1 MSAPPP
7 PPWRPEGEGW
17 QAYPAPAKLN
27 LFLAITGRRPD
38 GYHALQTVF
47 QLLDWGDTVWLRL
60 RDDAEIR
67 RLGAPAYAPEPE
79 RDLVVRAAR
88 SLQSALNCSQ
98 GADIFVEK
106 RIPVGG
112 GFGGGSSNAATVLR
126 ALAQRWMGAGGGEAP
141 GLDALARLGLALGA
155 DVPVFVRGAS
165 AWAEGVGEA
174 LVPVTLGE
182 RHYLVADSGVS
193 VPTAELFQAP
203 DLKRDA
209 PPATIA
215 DFLSGAVHGNAFEPV
230 LRQRA
235 PLVSSLLDR
244 LGAFGEARLTGT
256 GGGCF
261 VELPS
266 RAEAEAAQQ
275 MLAGEGWVCR
285 ACVGVD
291 RSPLEAALGV
301 PTPAGAAVPSRQ
313 HSLQGRRQEA

>member
-1 MSAPPP
+1 MTLPPDD
-7 PPWRPEGEGW
+7 RSGW
-17 QAYPAPAKLN
+17 QAFPAPAKLN

-60 RDDAEIR
+60 REDGRIAR
-67 RLGAPAYAPEPE
+67 VGVPAYAPDPAK
-79 RDLVVRAAR
+79 DLVIRAAER
-88 SLQSALNCSQ
+88 LRYEAIAADPAIKKPQ
-98 GADIFVEK
+98 GVDIAVEK
-106 RIPVGG
+106 RVPVGG
-112 GFGGGSSNAATVLR
+112 GFGGGSSDAATVLV
-126 ALAQRWMGAGGGEAP
+126 ALDRLWR
-141 GLDALARLGLALGA
+141 LDLGVERLASLALALGA
-155 DVPVFVRGAS
+155 DVPVFVRGCS
-165 AWAEGVGEA
+165 GWAEGVGEA
-174 LVPVTLGE
+174 LTPMALGD

-215 DFLSGAVHGNAFEPV
+215 DFLSGTVHGNAFEPV

-235 PLVSSLLDR
+235 PLVARLLDR
-244 LGAFGEARLTGT
+244 LEAFGNARLTGT

-266 RAEAEAAQQ
+266 RAEAETAQRQ
-275 MLAGEGWVCR
+275 LSVEGWDCR

-291 RSPLEAALGV
+291 RSPLRAALGD
-301 PTPAGAAVPSRQ
+301 
-313 HSLQGRRQEA
+313 

>member
-1 MSAPPP
+1 MSAAPDARAG
-7 PPWRPEGEGW
+7 WR
-17 QAYPAPAKLN
+17 AFPAPAKLN

-47 QLLDWGDTVWLRL
+47 QLLDWGDTVWLRP
-60 RDDAEIR
+60 RDDGRVER
-67 RLGAPAYAPEPE
+67 VGAPAYAPDPA
-79 RDLVVRAAR
+79 RDLVVRAANLLR
-88 SLQSALNCSQ
+88 SEVNGSQ
-98 GADIFVEK
+98 GVDIAVEK

-112 GFGGGSSNAATVLR
+112 GFGGGSSDAATVLV
-126 ALAQRWMGAGGGEAP
+126 ALDRLWGR
-141 GLDALARLGLALGA
+141 GLGVDRLAALGLSLGA

-165 AWAEGVGEA
+165 GWAEGVGEA
-174 LVPVTLGE
+174 LTPLALGE

-215 DFLSGAVHGNAFEPV
+215 DFLSGTIHGNAFEPV

-235 PLVSSLLDR
+235 PLVSTLLDR
-244 LGAFGEARLTGT
+244 LGAFGNARLTGT

-266 RAEAEAAQQ
+266 RAEAEAAQRT
-275 MLAGEGWVCR
+275 LAAEGWDCR

-291 RSPLEAALGV
+291 RSPLWVALD
-301 PTPAGAAVPSRQ
+301 A
-313 HSLQGRRQEA
+313 

>member
-1 MSAPPP
+1 MSAPPDERP
-7 PPWRPEGEGW
+7 GWR
-17 QAYPAPAKLN
+17 AFPAPAKLN

-38 GYHALQTVF
+38 GFHSLQTVF

-60 RDDAEIR
+60 RDDAAIR
-67 RLGAPAYAPEPE
+67 RLGAPAYAPDPA
-79 RDLVVRAAR
+79 RDLVVRAAEHLR
-88 SLQSALNCSQ
+88 IEVN
-98 GADIFVEK
+98 GGENGRKEFKGVDIAVEK
-106 RIPVGG
+106 RVPVGG
-112 GFGGGSSNAATVLR
+112 GFGGGSSDAATVLR
-126 ALAQRWMGAGGGEAP
+126 ALDQLWQ
-141 GLDALARLGLALGA
+141 LDLGRNRLASLGLALGA

-165 AWAEGVGEA
+165 GWAEGVGEA
-174 LVPVTLGE
+174 LTPLTLGQ

-215 DFLSGAVHGNAFEPV
+215 DFLSGTVHGNAFEPV

-235 PLVSSLLDR
+235 PLVSMLLDR
-244 LGAFGEARLTGT
+244 LGAFGVARLTGT

-266 RAEAEAAQQ
+266 RAEAEAAQRQ
-275 MLAGEGWVCR
+275 LSAEGWDCR

-291 RSPLEAALGV
+291 RSPLGAVLGD
-301 PTPAGAAVPSRQ
+301 
-313 HSLQGRRQEA
+313 

>member
-1 MSAPPP
+1 MTAPPDDRP
-7 PPWRPEGEGW
+7 GWR
-17 QAYPAPAKLN
+17 AFPAPAKLN

-47 QLLDWGDTVWLRL
+47 QLLDWGDTVWLRP
-60 RDDAEIR
+60 RDDGRIER
-67 RLGAPAYAPEPE
+67 VGAPAYAPDPAK
-79 RDLVVRAAR
+79 DLVIRAAER
-88 SLQSALNCSQ
+88 LCSEAIGSDQ
-98 GADIFVEK
+98 AFKVRYGVDIAVEK

-112 GFGGGSSNAATVLR
+112 GFGGGSSDAATVLV
-126 ALAQRWMGAGGGEAP
+126 ALDRLW
-141 GLDALARLGLALGA
+141 GLHLGVDRLAALGLALGA
-155 DVPVFVRGAS
+155 DVPVFVRGHS
-165 AWAEGVGEA
+165 GWAEGVGEA
-174 LVPVTLGE
+174 LTPMALGE

-215 DFLSGAVHGNAFEPV
+215 DFLSGTVHGNAFEPV

-235 PLVSSLLDR
+235 PLVSTLLDR
-244 LGAFGEARLTGT
+244 LEAFGDARLTGT

-266 RAEAEAAQQ
+266 RAEAEAAQRQ
-275 MLAGEGWVCR
+275 LSAEGWDCR

-291 RSPLEAALGV
+291 RSPLGVALVG
-301 PTPAGAAVPSRQ
+301 
-313 HSLQGRRQEA
+313 